1 MSATLASIKTSGYH
15 IIDTEIVIP
24 NSITIGSD
32 STLHFCGGSLKNETG
47 APIILTGNNVT
58 IEAGAYQIFNGDF
71 VFRSSSGTYSWIME
85 RAYPQWFGAKDCS
98 VTARAAY
105 EKAKNSDPTGMI
117 DLQTL
122 PDASAAINAA
132 IQLKQ
137 KGEVFIP
144 RGWYKISK
152 FINVLPGI
160 QLRGEAVNDSG
171 FSQYGTMLFPWRSNE
186 SVPSTLS
193 YLRTDGSWRHCK
205 TTDFDWP
212 LHNHQCNWYNNGH
225 FLSEAKETGYMVLVN
240 IDSDANQCSLY
251 YDANSQYPKQIR
263 YRAIKRFSPPET
275 EISNICFIDLNWLRT
290 INFKEEDFPEGTPD
304 WQKEKHKYHP
314 LVGSNDCRFMRC
326 ILAAYTL
333 KLSNVRFCGF
343 CQALDMLDKVY
354 NDPNDPEVCADE
366 RLIDHCN
373 FHPPYFNPYS
383 GFGIYNDYT
392 PDYISQLFLEKLYA
406 FDLGCWG
413 DAMMFYGNHIV
424 DFCEN
429 IGALHLRCCNGGS
442 ITDNILNSDVLIE
455 ICHGIDITSNHFEY
469 GANLTIASSMATVRD
484 NFFWR
489 GTRPSIIIRRHLDDA
504 YAHYHSTVELTN
516 NSMLWRAQH
525 TEGQPQAAQSLYEF
539 DIRIDGYAA
548 ITINNTFRHCL
559 REGTQEGSY
568 FGIQIQW
575 LEMER
580 TIVDGHNLLIEDEQE
595 CCPFEEFNRISH
607 IASVGSRIVGRRVT
621 PISSTI
627 IPSDFFQE
635 RGDYPNSNVHFLI
648 RRMTVADKDKWH
660 LPAGSPMRCT
670 YNYRAWIFADFKRRL
685 LIPNTGGGDSDGAVI
700 LGWSY
705 LHDDSYIKHRQPDPA
720 PTSEDPGLY
729 NLRLMIGKGEYSN
742 YNVPAGPYWLY
753 IERLAER
760 EGFSFTRSCV
770 TIPIS
775 NSTCLWDDGQYL
787 SGYEWQP
794 LSDNASQASEM
805 ASTRNLRPSRITYH
819 GSNVECLLPASPSFL
834 PSGQPYI
841 NGEWLDGDVIKWVA
855 NGTVVVYEK
864 VSGVWVSR

>member
-1 MSATLASIKTSGYH
+1 M
-15 IIDTEIVIP
+15 D
-24 NSITIGSD
+24 
-32 STLHFCGGSLKNETG
+32 
-47 APIILTGNNVT
+47 
-58 IEAGAYQIFNGDF
+58 
-71 VFRSSSGTYSWIME
+71 
-85 RAYPQWFGAKDCS
+85 RAYPQWFGANN
-98 VTARAAY
+98 
-105 EKAKNSDPTGMI
+105 KAKNAYAAYTKAKTPFPDNASPEIISQIEELRQVGI
-117 DLQTL
+117 SELNSI
-122 PDASAAINAA
+122 PDASTAINAA

-160 QLRGEAVNDSG
+160 QLRGEAVNDSS
-171 FSQYGTMLFPWRSNE
+171 FSQYGTMLFPWRSTG
-186 SVPSTLS
+186 SVPSTQS
-193 YLRTDGSWRHCK
+193 YFDDEATSWEKRK

-212 LHNHQCNWYNNGH
+212 LHNHHCDWYNNGL
-225 FLSEAKETGYMVLVN
+225 FLSEAKEIGYMVLVN
-240 IDSDANQCSLY
+240 IDSDANKCSLY

-263 YRAIKRFSPPET
+263 YRAIKKFSPPET
-275 EISNICFIDLNWLRT
+275 EISNICFMDLNWLRT
-290 INFKEEDFPEGTPD
+290 VTFNKETDFPEGTPN
-304 WQKEKHKYHP
+304 WQKEIEKYHP
-314 LVGSNDCRFMRC
+314 LVGSNDYRFMRC

-343 CQALDMLDKVY
+343 YQALDMLDKVY
-354 NDPNDPEVCADE
+354 DDNAKAEVEICADE
-366 RLIDHCN
+366 RLIDHCT
-373 FHPPYFNPYS
+373 FYSPYFNPYNGYGPS
-383 GFGIYNDYT
+383 NGYI

-424 DFCEN
+424 DYREN

-489 GTRPSIIIRRHLDDA
+489 GTRPGITIRRHHDDA

-525 TEGQPQAAQSLYEF
+525 TEGEPQAAQSLYEF
-539 DIRIDGYAA
+539 DIRTDGYAA
-548 ITINNTFRHCL
+548 ITVNNTFRHCL

-568 FGIQIQW
+568 FGIQMQW
-575 LEMER
+575 IEMER
-580 TIVDGHNLLIEDEQE
+580 TVVDGHNLLIEDEQE
-595 CCPFEEFNRISH
+595 CCSFEEFNRISH
-607 IASVGSRIVGRRVT
+607 IASVGSHIVGRRVT

-635 RGDYPNSNVHFLI
+635 RGDHPNSNVHFLI

-660 LPAGSPMRCT
+660 LPAGCPMRCT

-685 LIPNTGGGDSDGAVI
+685 LIPNTSGGDSDGAVI

-705 LHDDSYIKHRQPDPA
+705 LHDDSYIIHRQPDPT
-720 PTSEDPGLY
+720 PTLEDPGLY
-729 NLRLMIGKGEYSN
+729 NLRLIIGKGEYSN